1 MSSFDQASQAI
12 KSGNWNEAEAI
23 CRKILAQTPKDFDAL
38 HMLAVICSEKGQYDE
53 SEGLFRQTIS
63 LDPDFPPCL
72 HNYGLLL
79 AKQKKY
85 IAAITQFDRALL
97 LFPNFFPAHCDR
109 GSALKEIGRFD
120 EALASLNKAAGLAP
134 NIPMVWYNRGNVYS
148 KKNDHHAA
156 LSEFDHAIKI
166 DPSYVDAWLG
176 RGNVLVSLKRYEDA
190 LAAYDRAL
198 ALKAATAEAWLGRA
212 NAFTGLRRHTE
223 GLAAYDK
230 ALTLKP
236 LAEAWLGRGNVF
248 ADLRRHD
255 EAFTAYDKALTL
267 KPDLAEAWLGR
278 GNVFADLKRHDE
290 AFTAYDKALALKPDW
305 AEAWLGRGNVFKD
318 LDRYYDAVTAYDKAI
333 ALNPNSAEAHCN
345 AGLTRLTLGDTEQGW
360 KKYEYR
366 WGTKRMRGW
375 ERNFAQP
382 LWLGDGDIE
391 NRTILIHAE
400 QGLGDTLMACRYAPI
415 LASLGATVIAE
426 VQPSLKSLLENLD
439 GISQLIAK
447 GEPIPPF
454 DVHCPIMSLPLA
466 FKTTLQTIPAKVP
479 YLTVSENVIKKWRAK
494 LTGTDI
500 KVGIAWA
507 GNPNH
512 VQDLDRSIP
521 LKNLLPILGVR
532 GTRYF
537 SLQKDFRQG
546 EKQILDINSQI
557 VRLDPEINDFQ
568 DTAAIMMSLDLVISC
583 DTSIVH
589 LAGALGKPV
598 WVLLPFNPDWRWL
611 LDRSDSPWYPTA
623 QLFRQTSRG
632 EWSTVIDDVCMELEK
647 RVAKKADTAE

>member
-1 MSSFDQASQAI
+1 
-12 KSGNWNEAEAI
+12 
-23 CRKILAQTPKDFDAL
+23 
-38 HMLAVICSEKGQYDE
+38 
-53 SEGLFRQTIS
+53 
-63 LDPDFPPCL
+63 
-72 HNYGLLL
+72 
-79 AKQKKY
+79 
-85 IAAITQFDRALL
+85 
-97 LFPNFFPAHCDR
+97 
-109 GSALKEIGRFD
+109 
-120 EALASLNKAAGLAP
+120 
-134 NIPMVWYNRGNVYS
+134 
-148 KKNDHHAA
+148 
-156 LSEFDHAIKI
+156 
-166 DPSYVDAWLG
+166 
-176 RGNVLVSLKRYEDA
+176 
-190 LAAYDRAL
+190 
-198 ALKAATAEAWLGRA
+198 
-212 NAFTGLRRHTE
+212 
-223 GLAAYDK
+223 
-230 ALTLKP
+230 
-236 LAEAWLGRGNVF
+236 
-248 ADLRRHD
+248 
-255 EAFTAYDKALTL
+255 
-267 KPDLAEAWLGR
+267 
-278 GNVFADLKRHDE
+278 
-290 AFTAYDKALALKPDW
+290 
-305 AEAWLGRGNVFKD
+305 
-318 LDRYYDAVTAYDKAI
+318 
-333 ALNPNSAEAHCN
+333 
-345 AGLTRLTLGDTEQGW
+345 
-360 KKYEYR
+360 
-366 WGTKRMRGW
+366 MRGW
-375 ERNFAQP
+375 ERNFSQP

-415 LASLGATVIAE
+415 LASLGARVIAE
-426 VQPSLKSLLENLD
+426 VQPSLKSLLENLN
-439 GISQLIAK
+439 GISQLVAK

-537 SLQKDFRQG
+537 SLQKDFRHG
-546 EKQILDINSQI
+546 DKQILDINSQI

-589 LAGALGKPV
+589 LAGALGKPA

-632 EWSTVIDDVCMELEK
+632 EWSTVIDDVCVELEK
-647 RVAKKADTAE
+647 RVAKKADKAE